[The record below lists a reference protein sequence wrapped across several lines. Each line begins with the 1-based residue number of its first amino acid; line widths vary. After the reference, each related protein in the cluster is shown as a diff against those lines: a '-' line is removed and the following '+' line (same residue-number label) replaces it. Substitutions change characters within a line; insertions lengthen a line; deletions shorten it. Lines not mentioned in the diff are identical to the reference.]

1 MVKDIVK
8 DTDFLSKKCNIASW
22 KKDQDII
29 TDLIDT
35 AEQYRDTCLGLASNQ
50 IGYNKRIVVIKNGSS
65 WRVMI
70 NPVIRRHSRNMHESH
85 EGCLSLEGIRDVM
98 RYDWVEVTYQ
108 DQKGKMHTD
117 CFVNEYTNTRYSDV
131 SQHEIGHLDGQLI

>member
-85 EGCLSLEGIRDVM
+85 EGCLSLEGVRDVM
-98 RYDWVEVTYQ
+98 RYDWVEV
-108 DQKGKMHTD
+108 
-117 CFVNEYTNTRYSDV
+117 S
-131 SQHEIGHLDGQLI
+131 